1 MIKRLTFA
9 FFVLILA
16 TTACSKEENGDSEE
30 PLVYASLTAIKTTL
44 KPGETTRINA
54 VATGSNLKYIWTA
67 TQGDILGSGAEV
79 TYAPSICH
87 VGMNQVSCEITGG
100 KNQSE
105 KKTIQIQVID
115 E

>member
-1 MIKRLTFA
+1 MSILM
-9 FFVLILA
+9 LI
-16 TTACSKEENGDSEE
+16 TTACSKEENGDTEE
-30 PLVYASLTAIKTTL
+30 PLVYESLTAVKTSLT
-44 KPGETTRINA
+44 PGETTRIKA
-54 VATGSNLKYIWTA
+54 IATGSNLKYIWTA

-87 VGMNQVSCEITGG
+87 VGMNQVSCEVTGG

-105 KKTIQIQVID
+105 KKTIQIQVVD

>member
-1 MIKRLTFA
+1 MIKKIAIIFTI
-9 FFVLILA
+9 LILTA
-16 TTACSKEENGDSEE
+16 TACSKEENGDTEE
-30 PLVYASLTAIKTTL
+30 PLAYESLTAVKTTL
-44 KPGETTRINA
+44 KPGETTRIKA

-87 VGMNQVSCEITGG
+87 VGTNQVSCEVTGG
-100 KNQSE
+100 KNQSG
-105 KKTIQIQVID
+105 KKTIQIHVVD